1 MRELKILAVVVALTL
16 ITYWG
21 VEPFAHSQMHPH
33 VSPANFDFATAD
45 KESAKEGIEKAKT
58 ALAEAEKS
66 LEKAKE
72 NTKAAAEKSVKG
84 AQATLDEKVEFQK
97 TINAFWATN
106 EEAIKATGDIANGE
120 MLVTTNCI
128 ACHSIE
134 SKGFPPIMDNVSA
147 GAAYGV
153 TPPDLGSAGKLY
165 TKEYLVAFISNPAL
179 ASKTSHKFVDGK
191 VHPMP
196 GYDWMPAQ
204 EIADMVAYL
213 KSIAPKE
220 MSNKEVF
227 VDACQ
232 RCHGI
237 KYADMK
243 NGTMSSFTAHHDI
256 KTYMGKLP
264 PDLSQYIR
272 SRGADY
278 LNTFINDPQKQLEG
292 TAMPRVGLSQDSQE
306 QVISYLEEIG
316 DSKKAQREELG
327 PKFLIYLVIFAIF
340 AFLWKASRWR
350 DVH

>member
-33 VSPANFDFATAD
+33 VAPADFAFSDVKEDVAD
-45 KESAKEGIEKAKT
+45 VKT
-58 ALAEAEKS
+58 LQ
-66 LEKAKE
+66 
-72 NTKAAAEKSVKG
+72 G
-84 AQATLDEKVEFQK
+84 
-97 TINAFWATN
+97 NA
-106 EEAIKATGDIANGE
+106 ANGE
-120 MLVTTNCI
+120 TLVTSNCT

-134 SKGFPPIMDNVSA
+134 SKGFPQLMDNASS

-165 TKEYLVAFISNPAL
+165 DATYLAAFIKDPAS
-179 ASKTSHKFVDGK
+179 ASKVAHKFVDGK

-196 GYDWMPAQ
+196 SYNWMQPQ

-220 MSNKEVF
+220 MTNKEVYA
-227 VDACQ
+227 DACQ

-243 NGTMSSFTAHHDI
+243 GGSMAAFTSPNDI
-256 KTYMGKLP
+256 KGYMGKLP
-264 PDLSQYIR
+264 PDLSQYIK
-272 SRGADY
+272 SRGHEY
-278 LNTFINDPQKQLEG
+278 LETFINNPQKHLEG
-292 TAMPRVGLSQDSQE
+292 TAMPRVGLNEESQAQA
-306 QVISYLEEIG
+306 ITYLEEIG
-316 DSKKAQREELG
+316 ESKKAEREELG
-327 PKFLIYLVIFAIF
+327 PKFLIYMVIFAIF
-340 AFLWKASRWR
+340 GFLWKASKWR

>member
-33 VSPANFDFATAD
+33 VAPADFKFSD
-45 KESAKEGIEKAKT
+45 LEEDVKEIKA
-58 ALAEAEKS
+58 LQ
-66 LEKAKE
+66 
-72 NTKAAAEKSVKG
+72 G
-84 AQATLDEKVEFQK
+84 D
-97 TINAFWATN
+97 ATN
-106 EEAIKATGDIANGE
+106 GE
-120 MLVTTNCI
+120 VLVTSNCT

-134 SKGFPPIMDNVSA
+134 AKGFPQLMDNASA

-153 TPPDLGSAGKLY
+153 TPPDLSSSGKLY
-165 TKEYLVAFISNPAL
+165 NADYLAAFIKNPAT
-179 ASKTSHKFVDGK
+179 ASKVSHKFEDGR

-196 GYDWMPAQ
+196 AYDWMQPQ
-204 EIADMVAYL
+204 EIADMVAFL
-213 KSIAPKE
+213 KSIAPKD
-220 MSNKEVF
+220 MTNKEVF
-227 VDACQ
+227 TDACQ

-243 NGTMSSFTAHHDI
+243 GGSMAAFTANADV
-256 KTYMGKLP
+256 KQYMGKLP

-272 SRGADY
+272 SRGSHY
-278 LNTFINDPQKQLEG
+278 LETFINDPQKHLEG
-292 TAMPRVGLSQDSQE
+292 TAMPRVGLTEESQA
-306 QVISYLEEIG
+306 QVVAYLEEVG

-340 AFLWKASRWR
+340 GFLWKASKWR